1 MVLYF
6 YEEEPLVFQFHT
18 SIEVWNIP
26 VPQIESGIQFQA
38 QFFKKIKSG
47 SSSENQSW
55 FKSFTNQDQN
65 CWLTA
70 GFNCQ
75 VESLLFF

>member
-18 SIEVWNIP
+18 SINIP
-26 VPQIESGIQFQA
+26 VPQIESRIQFQA
-38 QFFKKIKSG
+38 QFFKKIKSD

-55 FKSFTNQDQN
+55 FRSFTNQDQN
-65 CWLTA
+65 CQLTA
-70 GFNCQ
+70 GF
-75 VESLLFF
+75 